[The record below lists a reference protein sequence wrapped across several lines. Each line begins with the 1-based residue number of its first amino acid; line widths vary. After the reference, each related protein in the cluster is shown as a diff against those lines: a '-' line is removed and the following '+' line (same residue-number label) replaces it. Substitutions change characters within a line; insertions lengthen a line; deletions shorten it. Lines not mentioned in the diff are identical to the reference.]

1 MYYIGGFSFLE
12 RRISLIPL
20 KWYYAAGSD
29 DGGRGQELT
38 NARNVALQARKG
50 KETGSPLAY
59 SEEKHPCGHSDL
71 DPMKHTLDFYI
82 PEH

>member
-1 MYYIGGFSFLE
+1 MQRVGHDWATE
-12 RRISLIPL
+12 RSTEGDLTIRRQGARC
-20 KWYYAAGSD
+20 YAAGSD

-71 DPMKHTLDFYI
+71 DPMKHTLDF
-82 PEH
+82 